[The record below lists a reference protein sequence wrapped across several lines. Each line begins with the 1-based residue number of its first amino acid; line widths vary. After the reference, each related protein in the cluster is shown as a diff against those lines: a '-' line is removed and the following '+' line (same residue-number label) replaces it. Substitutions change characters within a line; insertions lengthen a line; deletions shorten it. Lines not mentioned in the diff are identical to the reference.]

1 MHALKRRGIRIVL
14 SDLATGAIIFLP
26 RVALALVVLAIGWLM
41 GQLVYYVLD
50 KVIGKM
56 GLETAFRRAS
66 VGRAILRSGYT
77 PGGFFA
83 ALGKGIAYLFTIT
96 YALDV
101 LAIPI
106 LSASVEAFLEYLPSL
121 VQGILILVAGFVLAD
136 WIGESIEKG
145 SFSTAQSHLIGQ
157 LVRIPL
163 YFVSITIALVQMK
176 VDVTILYIFA
186 QAIAWSLAIAIGIAF
201 GWYLKDKISPLFD
214 KMVTHESKEADDF
227 T

>member
-1 MHALKRRGIRIVL
+1 ML

-26 RVALALVVLAIGWLM
+26 RFALALVVLAIGWLM

-77 PGGFFA
+77 PGGFLA

-106 LSASVEAFLEYLPSL
+106 LSASVEAFLEYLPNL

-214 KMVTHESKEADDF
+214 KMVKNESKEGDDF

>member
-1 MHALKRRGIRIVL
+1 VLNRRGICIVL
-14 SDLATGAIIFLP
+14 SDLATGAILFLP
-26 RVALALVVLAIGWLM
+26 LVALALVVLVIGWLM
-41 GQLVYYVLD
+41 GQLVYYVLE
-50 KVIGKM
+50 KVIRKM
-56 GLETAFRRAS
+56 GLEAAFRRAS

-83 ALGKGIAYLFTIT
+83 ALGKGITYLFTIT
-96 YALDV
+96 SALDL
-101 LAIPI
+101 LAIPV
-106 LSASVEAFLEYLPSL
+106 LSASVKAFLEYLPSL

-145 SFSTAQSHLIGQ
+145 SFSTAQSYVIGQ

-176 VDVTILYIFA
+176 IDVTILYIFA

-214 KMVTHESKEADDF
+214 KMVIHESK
-227 T
+227 